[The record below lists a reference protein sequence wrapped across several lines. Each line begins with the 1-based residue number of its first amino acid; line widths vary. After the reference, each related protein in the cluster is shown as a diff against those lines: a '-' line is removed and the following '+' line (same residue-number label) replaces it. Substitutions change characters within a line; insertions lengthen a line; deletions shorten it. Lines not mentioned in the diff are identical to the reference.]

1 MQICEIC
8 DRSLK
13 ENELEPYLLLSL
25 VIIGFWVVGFIVY
38 LVSSNRQRDIAGEIN
53 HVNAMLDASESG
65 NEPE

>member
-1 MQICEIC
+1 VA
-8 DRSLK
+8 SLANRFTEEK
-13 ENELEPYLLLSL
+13 DLEGYLLLSL